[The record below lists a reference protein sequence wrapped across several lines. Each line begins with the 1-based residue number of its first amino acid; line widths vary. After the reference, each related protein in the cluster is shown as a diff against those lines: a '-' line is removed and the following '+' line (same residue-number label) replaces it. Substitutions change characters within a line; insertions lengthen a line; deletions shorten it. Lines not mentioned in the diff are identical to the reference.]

1 MIRVRTDDG
10 VRIVTLD
17 RADKRN
23 AMTPEMFTHLRRAV
37 GEVGDARAVV
47 LGGEG
52 NVFCGGFDLRMCLDA
67 PGTLRTLLVELSAV
81 IGELRLLD
89 IPVVIAAHGAAIAGG
104 CALLG
109 AADYVVINDDAKLGY
124 PVVKLGVSPAVSG
137 AFLRRL
143 VGDGR
148 CRERL
153 LDTDLVSG
161 KEAVRIGL
169 ASESLTLPEQV
180 LPRAIEVARQL
191 AARPGIGVR
200 ETKRWLREIE
210 DDDARAR
217 GFRDAADEAERAL
230 RASLSIEGRD
240 EERAGLAAMFA
251 PRTPGPQR

>member
-1 MIRVRTDDG
+1 MIRVRTEDG
-10 VRIVTLD
+10 VRVLTLD

-37 GEVGDARAVV
+37 GEVGDARALV
-47 LGGEG
+47 LGGDG
-52 NVFCGGFDLRMCLDA
+52 AVFCGGFDLKMCLDT

-109 AADYVVINDDAKLGY
+109 AGDYVVTNNDAKLGY

-153 LDTDLVSG
+153 LDVELVG
-161 KEAVRIGL
+161 GAEAVRIGL
-169 ASESLTLPEQV
+169 ASESVDRSEQV
-180 LPRAIEVARQL
+180 LPRALEVARLL
-191 AARPGIGVR
+191 AGKPGIGAR

-210 DDDARAR
+210 DADARDR
-217 GFRDAADEAERAL
+217 GLKDAADEAERAL
-230 RASLSIEGRD
+230 QASLSIEGGE

-251 PRTPGPQR
+251 PRSPGPQR